1 MSKGKKMGK
10 IKGKIYSADLEE
22 DTLIIQLPKGF
33 WKEHYIRAGEVEIET
48 ENIKRKER

>member
-22 DTLIIQLPKGF
+22 DTLIIQLEKDF
-33 WKEHYIRAGEVEIET
+33 WKKHSIQAGEVEIDT
-48 ENIKRKER
+48 ESIKRKER